1 MVTIVTIVTSNYMGL
16 KVRKYNEFRFKTE
29 MLYLN
34 DNLTKGFEIPGMSRG
49 SELTSREML
58 PCIGRT
64 RASRKLDKYNLDA
77 RGTEYFN
84 SVLVP

>member
-1 MVTIVTIVTSNYMGL
+1 
-16 KVRKYNEFRFKTE
+16 

-64 RASRKLDKYNLDA
+64 RASGKLDKYNLDA
-77 RGTEYFN
+77 RGT
-84 SVLVP
+84 